1 MHKYQFHIAFNDKAN
16 TAASKAV
23 QDCMSILS
31 ELGYQDASIEDI
43 NLNDR
48 FYFPKLLSC
57 LVKFFFKIKANSLV
71 AIQYPLLSG
80 NSQFKYFIR
89 AARIKGVRFF
99 CVVHDVDDLR
109 HGMDTPKSKDT
120 EALNAYDHVI
130 VHNNAM
136 KNWLLDNGLRSPTVI
151 LHAFDY
157 LSVVDEIATT
167 KTTTQDGNKIV
178 FAGNLSKSP
187 FIYTLD
193 VIDKW
198 EFNLYGP
205 NYSPEKAVVV
215 KNICWNGCLSPDEVL
230 TNMRGAF
237 GLVWDG
243 EFIDRL
249 DADYGNYLKYNY
261 PHKLSLYLAAGL
273 PVIVPRQ
280 SAISSFIE
288 DNGVGILID
297 DLVQLQSLV
306 VTGENYQQMQRNVQ
320 KISRDLRVGKYFAT
334 AVAKVETELF
344 MEQFNFQAN
353 SILQKS

>member
-23 QDCMSILS
+23 QDCKSILS

-48 FYFPKLLSC
+48 FYFPKLLSRV
-57 LVKFFFKIKANSLV
+57 VKFFFKIKPNSLV

-89 AARIKGVRFF
+89 AARAKGIKFF

-109 HGMDTPKSKDT
+109 NGMNTPKSKDV
-120 EALNAYDHVI
+120 EALNSYDNVI
-130 VHNNAM
+130 VHNDAM
-136 KNWLLDNGLRSPTVI
+136 KNWLQDNGLTSPVLV

-157 LSVVDEIATT
+157 LSVVDNVAP
-167 KTTTQDGNKIV
+167 NKIELQPLNKIA

-193 VIDKW
+193 IIDKW

-205 NYSPEKAVVV
+205 NYSPQRAAVV
-215 KNICWNGCLSPDEVL
+215 KNICWHGSLSPDEIL
-230 TNMRGAF
+230 TNIRGAF

-243 EFIDRL
+243 EYIDRL

-273 PVIVPRQ
+273 PVIAPRE
-280 SAISSFIE
+280 SAISSFIK
-288 DNGVGILID
+288 DHGVGILVD
-297 DLVQLQSLV
+297 DLIKLQDFV
-306 VTGENYQQMQRNVQ
+306 ITKEDYQQMRENVR
-320 KISRDLRVGKYFAT
+320 KISNDLRVGKYFAT
-334 AVAKVETELF
+334 AVAQVETEIF
-344 MEQFNFQAN
+344 MEEFNLQAN
-353 SILQKS
+353 SILQ